1 MDKKV
6 PRLYEKCNARVIV
19 EVNFSSARVELVPS
33 APPTPV
39 SLPPLPFPSSPFSS
53 FRSIFFRADTSAKRS
68 TVKFSKRVTPR
79 CGNAAWKTLARD
91 VPHEKRDRPISD
103 SPTVCMHLVFE
114 LRYIYFSAAS
124 GGEGNVTKLPMK
136 RTTRRHFCHLETVRL
151 EITARRIHHVP
162 ILLTVKFL

>member
-1 MDKKV
+1 MQ
-6 PRLYEKCNARVIV
+6 RSSYRRGEFFIGASRARP
-19 EVNFSSARVELVPS
+19 FSATYTRFTS
-33 APPTPV
+33 T
-39 SLPPLPFPSSPFSS
+39 SLSFPSSPFSS

-79 CGNAAWKTLARD
+79 CGNPAWKTLARD

-114 LRYIYFSAAS
+114 LRYIYFLAAS

-151 EITARRIHHVP
+151 EITTRRIHHVP

>member
-1 MDKKV
+1 MQ
-6 PRLYEKCNARVIV
+6 RSSYRRGEFFIGASRAR
-19 EVNFSSARVELVPS
+19 
-33 APPTPV
+33 
-39 SLPPLPFPSSPFSS
+39 PFSATYTRFTSTSPLS
-53 FRSIFFRADTSAKRS
+53 FLPLLLLSFHLLSRRHQRRS

>member
-1 MDKKV
+1 MQ
-6 PRLYEKCNARVIV
+6 RSSYRRGEFFIGASRAR
-19 EVNFSSARVELVPS
+19 
-33 APPTPV
+33 
-39 SLPPLPFPSSPFSS
+39 PFSATYTRFTSTSPLSSLSTSS
-53 FRSIFFRADTSAKRS
+53 FSRSIFFRADTSAKRS

-151 EITARRIHHVP
+151 EITTRRIHHVP